1 MSKIKVNQL
10 IMKTA
15 SASTLSNAQAKNSV
29 RANAGMI
36 AASLVPNTK
45 AVGQSNATTESGN
58 NKEYAAAGFLPQRNT
73 KSKQKMKGK
82 KMRKKRY

>member
-1 MSKIKVNQL
+1 MSKIKANQL

-45 AVGQSNATTESGN
+45 AVAQSNATTESGN

-82 KMRKKRY
+82 KKMKKRY